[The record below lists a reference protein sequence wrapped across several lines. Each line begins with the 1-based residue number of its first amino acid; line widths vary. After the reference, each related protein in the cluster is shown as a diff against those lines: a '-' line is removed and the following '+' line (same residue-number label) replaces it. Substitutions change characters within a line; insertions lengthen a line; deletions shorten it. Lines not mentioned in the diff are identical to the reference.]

1 MSLDSPFLRV
11 SAVTL
16 ALSSGILG
24 CGAAAAPVVT
34 TPAPRAFATVEAETP
49 ARALARRVAEAAGIA
64 QFGEVAALRFTFVVA
79 RNGER
84 AFVAAHAWD
93 VRAGRDRVRWTED
106 GHAWD
111 VVVDLHART
120 ATGTVDGAPIAD
132 ADTAAAAEKAHER
145 WVNDSYWL
153 ILPLKLLDPGVNLAL
168 EAPRELDGR
177 PHEVLALSF
186 AGVGLTPGDRYWLIV
201 DPQTHRIVR
210 WEMVLEGQQPPPRG
224 TSFVDYASVG
234 PLTLALDHVND
245 DGTRHIRFE
254 DVAALTRVDESDF
267 ALHAQR

>member
-1 MSLDSPFLRV
+1 MHLDVSILRV
-11 SAVTL
+11 GAI
-16 ALSSGILG
+16 ALVFSSGMFG
-24 CGAAAAPVVT
+24 CGAAVAPVV
-34 TPAPRAFATVEAETP
+34 PNSSRVAAAPVEAETP
-49 ARALARRVAEAAGIA
+49 ARVLARRVSEAAGLA
-64 QFGEVAALRFTFVVA
+64 RFGEVAALRFTFVVE
-79 RNGER
+79 RDGQR
-84 AFVAAHAWD
+84 AFVASHAWD

-132 ADTAAAAEKAHER
+132 ADTTAAAEKAHER

-153 ILPLKLLDPGVNLAL
+153 VLPLKLLDPGVNLAL
-168 EAPRELDGR
+168 DAPRVIDGR

-201 DPQTHRIVR
+201 DPQTQRIVR

-224 TSFVDYASVG
+224 TSFVDYAPVG

-254 DVAALTRVDESDF
+254 DVAALERVDEADF
-267 ALHAQR
+267 ALSAQR